1 MKNGILDIL
10 DILKSKAMFAEKLSA
25 LDWKTETKTNN
36 MKWNWVPLDS
46 VWWGAMPG
54 KLRRES
60 SSLSN
65 EGHGAFY
72 PRRRRALSAWLASAW
87 GS

>member
-36 MKWNWVPLDS
+36 MK
-46 VWWGAMPG
+46 
-54 KLRRES
+54 
-60 SSLSN
+60 
-65 EGHGAFY
+65 
-72 PRRRRALSAWLASAW
+72 
-87 GS
+87 